1 MFKKLNLYK
10 HLMSGVS
17 YMLPFVVSGGI
28 IMAFAY
34 LFDMSNAGTAT
45 FGSTNPISA
54 WLLSTGS
61 LAFSF
66 MLPVMAGYIAYSV
79 ANRPAIL
86 PGFLVGSLSSS
97 GGSGFIGAIIAGLLV
112 GFIMKWLRKITKG
125 LPASFEGTKTL
136 IIFPVFGTLIAGGLM
151 IVINSVVSPINMWMT
166 EFLQNLSGANIVLL
180 GALIGGMVAVDM
192 GGPINKTAYLFSV
205 ATLTAADGSSQAS
218 VIMACCGA
226 AGMTISTSCA
236 LASTI
241 FPKKFNKELRD
252 AGKAA
257 YVMGLSFIAEGAIPF
272 VAAKPKAVLPSIVT
286 GAAVAGGLTGFFGV
300 TLSAPI
306 GGIFTVPLTSNII
319 LYLVAF
325 LIGTAVSTAMIG
337 FLAKDEEEPD
347 ESEE

>member
-1 MFKKLNLYK
+1 MLKKLNLYK

-17 YMLPFVVSGGI
+17 YMLPFVVAGGI

-45 FGSTNPISA
+45 FGSTNPVSA

-66 MLPVMAGYIAYSV
+66 MLPVMAGYIAYSI

-97 GGSGFIGAIIAGLLV
+97 GGSGFIGAILAGLLV
-112 GFIMKWLRKITKG
+112 GFIMKWMRKVTKG

-136 IIFPVFGTLIAGGLM
+136 IIFPVFGTLIAGILM
-151 IVINSVVSPINMWMT
+151 IGINSVVSPINLWLT
-166 EFLQNLSGANIVLL
+166 EFLQDLSGANIILL

-241 FPKKFNKELRD
+241 FPKLRD

-286 GAAVAGGLTGFFGV
+286 GAAVAGGLTGLFGV

-306 GGIFTVPLTSNII
+306 GGIFTVPLTSNIL
-319 LYLVAF
+319 LYLLAF
-325 LIGTAVSTAMIG
+325 LIGTAVSTAMMG
-337 FLAKDEEEPD
+337 LLAKDEV